1 MEKEKLNN
9 QNKLPKYSFT
19 IVSDYFL
26 DEWAG
31 VVGAGPTALY
41 VHLLKYCYKGKDVAW
56 PTLKTLSKKV
66 GVAENTLIRYI
77 KILVKYGFIKNIF
90 KNKST
95 SRNNIYQM
103 SLGED
108 LCDLKILPYMVTSC
122 NHTSK
127 MSSSILTKCKVEGYK
142 MSSSILTKC
151 NPNNNNLNNNNI
163 TTTKRKKDAVVAVD
177 FKKLKEKGEER
188 MRVIRERMVELDFKE
203 EFIEKILKEYSM
215 KKIDEKLDLLMERK
229 NIQSPA
235 GWLRAALKNDYQDAE
250 QERYDEEPVG
260 QVSRQTPLSHL
271 NSTPSM
277 GKKFR
282 ETIVIDSHLS
292 PEDGK
297 IQSREKVLKMIRKTR
312 KMLKNLKTKGGT
324 NVRAKI
330 SN

>member
-1 MEKEKLNN
+1 MEKEKLNKQYEPSN
-9 QNKLPKYSFT
+9 YSFT
-19 IVSDYFL
+19 MVPDYFL

-31 VVGAGPTALY
+31 LVGAGPTALY
-41 VHLLKYCYKGKDVAW
+41 VHLLKYCYKGKDIAW

-177 FKKLKEKGEER
+177 FKKLKEEGEER
-188 MRVIRERMVELDFKE
+188 MRAIRERMVELDFKE
-203 EFIEKILKEYSM
+203 EFIEKILKEYST
-215 KKIDEKLDLLMERK
+215 KKIDKKLDLLMERK

-235 GWLRAALKNDYQDAE
+235 GWLSAALKNDYKDAE
-250 QERYDEEPVG
+250 QERYDEEPIEKSENDKCRGTMHRALNESG
-260 QVSRQTPLSHL
+260 QINPSSTETKTNSGDNKKISSREEALKQIQLAKDKLAAT
-271 NSTPSM
+271 TPSYQI
-277 GKKFR
+277 KKR
-282 ETIVIDSHLS
+282 W
-292 PEDGK
+292 
-297 IQSREKVLKMIRKTR
+297 
-312 KMLKNLKTKGGT
+312 
-324 NVRAKI
+324 
-330 SN
+330 

>member
-31 VVGAGPTALY
+31 LVGAGPTALY

-108 LCDLKILPYMVTSC
+108 LCDSKILPYTVTNC

-163 TTTKRKKDAVVAVD
+163 TTTKEGKDAVVAVD
-177 FKKLKEKGEER
+177 FKKLKEKGEEK
-188 MRVIRERMVELDFKE
+188 MQAVREQLRDLDIEGK
-203 EFIEKILKEYSM
+203 FIEQLLKDYPPRKIEE
-215 KKIDEKLDLLMERK
+215 KIDLLMEKK
-229 NIQSPA
+229 NIKSPA
-235 GWLRAALKNDYQDAE
+235 GWLRSALKNDYRDEE
-250 QERYDEEPVG
+250 QERYDEESIK
-260 QVSRQTPLSHL
+260 QESRLPTENKEISSKEEALQQIQLAKDRLKAITP
-271 NSTPSM
+271 
-277 GKKFR
+277 GYQIKKR
-282 ETIVIDSHLS
+282 WQKKKG
-292 PEDGK
+292 ED
-297 IQSREKVLKMIRKTR
+297 ICQ
-312 KMLKNLKTKGGT
+312 N
-324 NVRAKI
+324 
-330 SN
+330 

>member
-1 MEKEKLNN
+1 MEKEKQNN

-108 LCDLKILPYMVTSC
+108 LCDSKILPYMVTNC

-163 TTTKRKKDAVVAVD
+163 TTTKRKKDAVVAD
-177 FKKLKEKGEER
+177 FKKLKEKGEEK

-203 EFIEKILKEYSM
+203 EFIEKILKEYSI

-229 NIQSPA
+229 NIKNPA

-250 QERYDEEPVG
+250 QERYDEEPVE
-260 QVSRQTPLSHL
+260 QVSRQTPLPQL
-271 NSTPSM
+271 NSPPSM
-277 GKKFR
+277 GKKPG
-282 ETIVIDSHLS
+282 EIIVDSHLS
-292 PEDGK
+292 SEDRK
-297 IQSREKVLKMIRKTR
+297 IRS
-312 KMLKNLKTKGGT
+312 
-324 NVRAKI
+324 
-330 SN
+330 

>member
-1 MEKEKLNN
+1 MEKEKPNN
-9 QNKLPKYSFT
+9 QSKSPKYSYT

-151 NPNNNNLNNNNI
+151 NPNNNNLKNNNI
-163 TTTKRKKDAVVAVD
+163 TTTKRENVVAVD
-177 FKKLKEKGEER
+177 FKKLKEEGEER
-188 MRVIRERMVELDFKE
+188 MRAPYSSKEHYTGQAIRERMVELDFKE
-203 EFIEKILKEYSM
+203 ELIEKILKEYST

-229 NIQSPA
+229 NIKNPA
-235 GWLRAALKNDYQDAE
+235 GWMSAALKNDYQDEE
-250 QERYDEEPVG
+250 QEEYDEEPVR
-260 QVSRQTPLSHL
+260 QESRLSTE
-271 NSTPSM
+271 NQ
-277 GKKFR
+277 
-282 ETIVIDSHLS
+282 
-292 PEDGK
+292 K
-297 IQSREKVLKMIRKTR
+297 ILSREEALQQIQLAKDRLKAITP
-312 KMLKNLKTKGGT
+312 GYQ
-324 NVRAKI
+324 I
-330 SN
+330 

>member
-77 KILVKYGFIKNIF
+77 KILVKYEFIKNIF

-108 LCDLKILPYMVTSC
+108 LCNLKILPYMDTSC

-142 MSSSILTKC
+142 MSSS
-151 NPNNNNLNNNNI
+151 
-163 TTTKRKKDAVVAVD
+163 
-177 FKKLKEKGEER
+177 
-188 MRVIRERMVELDFKE
+188 
-203 EFIEKILKEYSM
+203 
-215 KKIDEKLDLLMERK
+215 
-229 NIQSPA
+229 
-235 GWLRAALKNDYQDAE
+235 
-250 QERYDEEPVG
+250 
-260 QVSRQTPLSHL
+260 
-271 NSTPSM
+271 
-277 GKKFR
+277 
-282 ETIVIDSHLS
+282 
-292 PEDGK
+292 
-297 IQSREKVLKMIRKTR
+297 
-312 KMLKNLKTKGGT
+312 
-324 NVRAKI
+324 
-330 SN
+330 

>member
-9 QNKLPKYSFT
+9 QTKLPKYSFT

-163 TTTKRKKDAVVAVD
+163 TTTKREKDAVVVAVN

-188 MRVIRERMVELDFKE
+188 MRAIKERMVELDFKE
-203 EFIEKILKEYSM
+203 ELIEKILKEYST

-229 NIQSPA
+229 NIKNPA
-235 GWLRAALKNDYQDAE
+235 GWMSAALKNDYQDEE
-250 QERYDEEPVG
+250 QEEYDEEPVR
-260 QVSRQTPLSHL
+260 QESRLSTE
-271 NSTPSM
+271 NQ
-277 GKKFR
+277 
-282 ETIVIDSHLS
+282 
-292 PEDGK
+292 K
-297 IQSREKVLKMIRKTR
+297 ILSREEALQQIQLAKDRLKAITP
-312 KMLKNLKTKGGT
+312 GYQ
-324 NVRAKI
+324 I
-330 SN
+330 

>member
-108 LCDLKILPYMVTSC
+108 LCDSKILPYMVTSC

-142 MSSSILTKC
+142 MSSSIVTKC

-163 TTTKRKKDAVVAVD
+163 TTTKRKKDAVVD
-177 FKKLKEKGEER
+177 FKKLKEKGEEK
-188 MRVIRERMVELDFKE
+188 MQAVREQLRDLDIEGK
-203 EFIEKILKEYSM
+203 FIEQLLKDYPPRKIEE
-215 KKIDEKLDLLMERK
+215 KIDLLMEKK
-229 NIQSPA
+229 NIKSPA
-235 GWLRAALKNDYQDAE
+235 GWLRAALKNDYRDEE
-250 QERYDEEPVG
+250 QERYDEEPVR
-260 QVSRQTPLSHL
+260 QESRLSTENQKIL
-271 NSTPSM
+271 SKEEALQQIQLAKDRLKAITPSYQI
-277 GKKFR
+277 KR
-282 ETIVIDSHLS
+282 
-292 PEDGK
+292 
-297 IQSREKVLKMIRKTR
+297 RW
-312 KMLKNLKTKGGT
+312 
-324 NVRAKI
+324 
-330 SN
+330 